1 MRISDRSSDVCSS
14 DLLTQSLEYWRHVL
28 GDNLPAPLDIPA
40 DRPRGRS
47 RSYRGATAHRALNP
61 GLSSALR
68 GTAKE
73 LKTSMHGLLLGC
85 FAALLS
91 RLSGDE
97 DIVLGIPV
105 AGQARNHLDVD
116 IGRAHV

>member
-47 RSYRGATAHRALNP
+47 RSYRGATAHRALNT
-61 GLSSALR
+61 GLFSAMR
-68 GTAKE
+68 GT
-73 LKTSMHGLLLGC
+73 
-85 FAALLS
+85 
-91 RLSGDE
+91 
-97 DIVLGIPV
+97 
-105 AGQARNHLDVD
+105 
-116 IGRAHV
+116 IGRASCRDKVCHYVLITVIATTIKKNKRTV